1 MKKITFI
8 LVSLCVIGMLFSAVA
23 CNDGTTTDANVG
35 SEDTQSPEIT
45 QNIDSTTAKDT
56 EAVTEEVTEEVKVE
70 DTEDDV
76 YINIS
81 PSDEGQEWGDLDI
94 SGN

>member
-56 EAVTEEVTEEVKVE
+56 EEVKVE

-76 YINIS
+76 YISIS
-81 PSDEGQEWGDLDI
+81 PSDEGQEWGDLNI

>member
-23 CNDGTTTDANVG
+23 CNDGTTTDATVG
-35 SEDTQSPEIT
+35 TEDTQSPETT
-45 QNIDSTTAKDT
+45 QNIDSTTAED
-56 EAVTEEVTEEVKVE
+56 TEEVKVE

-76 YINIS
+76 YISIS
-81 PSDEGQEWGDLDI
+81 PSAEGQEWGDLNI

>member
-35 SEDTQSPEIT
+35 SEDTQSPEET
-45 QNIDSTTAKDT
+45 QNIDSTVAED
-56 EAVTEEVTEEVKVE
+56 TEEVIEEVKVE

-76 YINIS
+76 YISIS
-81 PSDEGQEWGDLDI
+81 PSDEGQEWGDLNI

>member
-8 LVSLCVIGMLFSAVA
+8 FVSLCVIGMLFSAVA

-45 QNIDSTTAKDT
+45 QNIDSTVAED
-56 EAVTEEVTEEVKVE
+56 TEEVTVE

-76 YINIS
+76 YISIS
-81 PSDEGQEWGDLDI
+81 PSDEGQEWGDLNI

>member
-35 SEDTQSPEIT
+35 SEDTQSPETT
-45 QNIDSTTAKDT
+45 QNIDSTTAED
-56 EAVTEEVTEEVKVE
+56 TEEVKVE

-76 YINIS
+76 YISIS
-81 PSDEGQEWGDLDI
+81 PSAEGQEWGDLNI

>member
-45 QNIDSTTAKDT
+45 QNIDSTVAED
-56 EAVTEEVTEEVKVE
+56 TEEVIEEVTVE

-76 YINIS
+76 YISIS
-81 PSDEGQEWGDLDI
+81 PSDEGQEWGDLSI

>member
-8 LVSLCVIGMLFSAVA
+8 LVSLCVIATLFSAVA

-35 SEDTQSPEIT
+35 SEDTQSPETT
-45 QNIDSTTAKDT
+45 QNIDSTTAED
-56 EAVTEEVTEEVKVE
+56 TEEVKVE

-76 YINIS
+76 YISIS
-81 PSDEGQEWGDLDI
+81 PSDEGQEWGDLNI

>member
-8 LVSLCVIGMLFSAVA
+8 LVSLCVIATLFSAVA

-45 QNIDSTTAKDT
+45 QNIDSTTAED
-56 EAVTEEVTEEVKVE
+56 TEEVIEEVKVE

-76 YINIS
+76 YISIS
-81 PSDEGQEWGDLDI
+81 PSDEGHEWGDLNI

>member
-45 QNIDSTTAKDT
+45 QNIDSTVAED
-56 EAVTEEVTEEVKVE
+56 TEEVIEEVKVE

-81 PSDEGQEWGDLDI
+81 PSDEGHEWGDLNI

>member
-35 SEDTQSPEIT
+35 FEETRSPEET
-45 QNIDSTTAKDT
+45 QNIDSTIAEDS
-56 EAVTEEVTEEVKVE
+56 EEVIEEVTVE

-76 YINIS
+76 YISIS
-81 PSDEGQEWGDLDI
+81 PSDEGQEWGDLNI

>member
-23 CNDGTTTDANVG
+23 CNDGTTTDATVG
-35 SEDTQSPEIT
+35 TEDTQSPETT
-45 QNIDSTTAKDT
+45 QNIDSTTAED
-56 EAVTEEVTEEVKVE
+56 TEEVKVE

-76 YINIS
+76 YINVS
-81 PSDEGQEWGDLDI
+81 PSDEGHEWGDLNI

>member
-45 QNIDSTTAKDT
+45 QNIDSTVAED
-56 EAVTEEVTEEVKVE
+56 TEEVIEEVTVE

-76 YINIS
+76 YISIS
-81 PSDEGQEWGDLDI
+81 PSDEGHEWGDLNI

>member
-8 LVSLCVIGMLFSAVA
+8 LVSLCVIVMLFSAVA
-23 CNDGTTTDANVG
+23 CNDGTTTDTTVG
-35 SEDTQSPEIT
+35 TEDTQSPETT
-45 QNIDSTTAKDT
+45 QNIDSTTSEDT
-56 EAVTEEVTEEVKVE
+56 AEVTEEVTVE

-76 YINIS
+76 YISIS
-81 PSDEGQEWGDLDI
+81 PSDEGQEWGDLNI

>member
-8 LVSLCVIGMLFSAVA
+8 LVSLCVIATLFSAVA
-23 CNDGTTTDANVG
+23 CNGGTTTDANVG

-45 QNIDSTTAKDT
+45 QNIDSTVAED
-56 EAVTEEVTEEVKVE
+56 TEEVTVE

-76 YINIS
+76 YISIS
-81 PSDEGQEWGDLDI
+81 PSDEGQEWGDLNI

>member
-8 LVSLCVIGMLFSAVA
+8 LVSLCVIATLFSAVA
-23 CNDGTTTDANVG
+23 CNGGTTTDANVG

-45 QNIDSTTAKDT
+45 QNIDSTVAED
-56 EAVTEEVTEEVKVE
+56 TEEVTVE

-76 YINIS
+76 YISIS
-81 PSDEGQEWGDLDI
+81 PSDEDHEWGDLNI

>member
-8 LVSLCVIGMLFSAVA
+8 FVSLCVIGMLFSAVA

-45 QNIDSTTAKDT
+45 QNIDSTVAED
-56 EAVTEEVTEEVKVE
+56 TEEVIEEVTVE

-76 YINIS
+76 YISIS
-81 PSDEGQEWGDLDI
+81 PSDEGQAWGDLNI

>member
-8 LVSLCVIGMLFSAVA
+8 FVSLCVIATLFSAVS
-23 CNDGTTTDANVG
+23 CIDGTITDTTVG
-35 SEDTQSPEIT
+35 FEETRSPEET
-45 QNIDSTTAKDT
+45 QNIDSTVAED
-56 EAVTEEVTEEVKVE
+56 TEEVIEEVTVE

-76 YINIS
+76 YISIS
-81 PSDEGQEWGDLDI
+81 PSAEGQEWGDLNI

>member
-45 QNIDSTTAKDT
+45 QNIDSTVAED
-56 EAVTEEVTEEVKVE
+56 TEEVIEEVTVE

-76 YINIS
+76 YISIS
-81 PSDEGQEWGDLDI
+81 PSDEGQEWGDLNI

>member
-45 QNIDSTTAKDT
+45 QNIDSTVAED
-56 EAVTEEVTEEVKVE
+56 TEEVKVE

-76 YINIS
+76 YISIS
-81 PSDEGQEWGDLDI
+81 PSDEGQEWGDLNI

>member
-8 LVSLCVIGMLFSAVA
+8 FVSLCVIGMLFSAVA

-45 QNIDSTTAKDT
+45 QNIDSTVAED
-56 EAVTEEVTEEVKVE
+56 TEEVIEEVKVE

-76 YINIS
+76 YISIS
-81 PSDEGQEWGDLDI
+81 PSDEGQEWGDLNI

>member
-8 LVSLCVIGMLFSAVA
+8 LVSLCVIATLFSAVA

-35 SEDTQSPEIT
+35 SEDTQSPETT
-45 QNIDSTTAKDT
+45 QNIDSTTAED
-56 EAVTEEVTEEVKVE
+56 TEEVKVE

-76 YINIS
+76 YISIS
-81 PSDEGQEWGDLDI
+81 PSDEGHEWGDLNI

>member
-8 LVSLCVIGMLFSAVA
+8 FVSLCVIGMLFSAVA

-45 QNIDSTTAKDT
+45 QNIDSTVAED
-56 EAVTEEVTEEVKVE
+56 TEEVIEEVTVE

-76 YINIS
+76 YISIS
-81 PSDEGQEWGDLDI
+81 PSDEGQEWGDLNI

>member
-45 QNIDSTTAKDT
+45 QNIDSTVAED
-56 EAVTEEVTEEVKVE
+56 TEEVIEEVTVE

-76 YINIS
+76 YINVS
-81 PSDEGQEWGDLDI
+81 PSDEGHEWGDLNI

>member
-8 LVSLCVIGMLFSAVA
+8 FVSLCVIATLISAVA
-23 CNDGTTTDANVG
+23 CNDGTTTDANVE

-81 PSDEGQEWGDLDI
+81 PSDEGHEWGDLNI

>member
-8 LVSLCVIGMLFSAVA
+8 LVSLCVIATLFSAVA

-45 QNIDSTTAKDT
+45 QNIDSTTAED
-56 EAVTEEVTEEVKVE
+56 TEEVIEEVKVE

-76 YINIS
+76 YISIS
-81 PSDEGQEWGDLDI
+81 PSDEGQEWGDLNI

>member
-8 LVSLCVIGMLFSAVA
+8 LVSLCVIATLFSAVA
-23 CNDGTTTDANVG
+23 CNGGTTTDANVG

-45 QNIDSTTAKDT
+45 QNIDSTTAED
-56 EAVTEEVTEEVKVE
+56 TEEVIEEVKVE

-76 YINIS
+76 YISIS
-81 PSDEGQEWGDLDI
+81 PSDEGQKWGDLNI

>member
-23 CNDGTTTDANVG
+23 CNDGTTTDANVE

-45 QNIDSTTAKDT
+45 QNIDSTTAKD
-56 EAVTEEVTEEVKVE
+56 TEEVKVE

-81 PSDEGQEWGDLDI
+81 PSDEGHEWGDLNI